1 MKKTYITMSAFYAL
15 LFMATGS
22 FTSFIGLYYAEVG
35 LNNSQIG
42 IVSAVM
48 SGVGILTQPIF
59 GTISDRSSKKNR
71 ILQFALLFCA
81 LSTWLIPFA
90 KKEFLLITAAVTVF
104 SIFNTAI
111 NPLSD
116 TIALELAHRE
126 GFKFSKVRMAGSLG
140 YALMAA
146 IAGKIFSINIMYLFP
161 VYFVLRFLS
170 YLNSFFI
177 PPVSGYKHS
186 QIETGFKELFKDKK
200 LNLLYAYIFV
210 LSCTQG
216 FFYSFHGI
224 YSKQVG
230 ITTDIIGLGA
240 MIGSFS
246 QFPFMTYF
254 DRIYKKLGIYKLLII
269 AGIAYVIRWAL
280 YATALNEKTI
290 LLLWCI
296 HGFNYIMVYLSITE
310 YVHSN
315 VPKELHTRGQMMN
328 TIVIFGLSSIIGV
341 YIGGGISDMI
351 GIGNVF
357 MGASFVCLAAV
368 ILFAFMGR
376 KQDFEV
382 NGNI

>member
-15 LFMATGS
+15 LFMANGS
-22 FTSFIGLYYAEVG
+22 FTSFIGLYYAETG

-48 SGVGILTQPIF
+48 SGVGILTQPVF
-59 GTISDRSSKKNR
+59 GTISDRSAKKNR

-116 TIALELAHRE
+116 TIALELANRE

-140 YALMAA
+140 FALMSA
-146 IAGKIFSINIMYLFP
+146 IAGKIFSLNIMYLFP

-170 YLNSFFI
+170 FITSLFI
-177 PPVSGYKHS
+177 PEVSGYKQSHMG
-186 QIETGFKELFKDKK
+186 TGFKELFKDKK
-200 LNLLYAYIFV
+200 LNLLYAYIFI

-230 ITTDIIGLGA
+230 ISTGLIGLGA
-240 MIGSFS
+240 MVGSIS
-246 QFPFMTYF
+246 QFPFMTFF
-254 DRIYKKLGIYKLLII
+254 DRIYKKLGIYKLLCLT
-269 AGIAYVIRWAL
+269 GFAYVVRWAL
-280 YATALNEKTI
+280 YAAALNEKTI

-341 YIGGGISDMI
+341 YIGGGISDTV

-357 MGASFVCLAAV
+357 LGSSFVCLAAV
-368 ILFAFMGR
+368 VLFMVLGR
-376 KQDFEV
+376 KYEFTTD
-382 NGNI
+382 GK